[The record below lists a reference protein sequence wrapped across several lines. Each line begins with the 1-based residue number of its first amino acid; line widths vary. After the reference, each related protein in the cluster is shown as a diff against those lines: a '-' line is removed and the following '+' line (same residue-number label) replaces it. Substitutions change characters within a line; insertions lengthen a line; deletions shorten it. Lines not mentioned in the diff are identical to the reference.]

1 MKKLLILMEIMAS
14 LLFIKTVNAEMTS
27 FSDAG
32 LYSAYV
38 SGRKGNINCDNPVI
52 QGDYIHRFPFVDIG
66 FWFSAGIDRFNNN
79 YGDEVDS
86 FLIKKYYYQDFR
98 FKISLAYFLIYN
110 LEKSK
115 DDVLSWEID
124 GSYEKK
130 LFPYVN
136 LSAEYPVNGT
146 DGAIMWRV
154 GICPKFFNEKLG
166 VDFSLAGHDGAY
178 NHNAYLLASG
188 KTRIFWTCKFPKFLM
203 TLEINFQKVLSNDK
217 VAQNKIWG
225 GINFS
230 R

>member
-1 MKKLLILMEIMAS
+1 MKKLFMLMGIMAS
-14 LLFIKTVNAEMTS
+14 LLFIRTVNAEMTS
-27 FSDAG
+27 FSDVG

-38 SGRKGNINCDNPVI
+38 SGRKGNVNYDNAVI
-52 QGDYIHRFPFVDIG
+52 QGDCGVNFSSVSTG
-66 FWFSAGIDRFNNN
+66 LWFSKGLDKFNHNC
-79 YGDEVDS
+79 GDEIDS
-86 FLIKKYYYQDFR
+86 FLIKKYHYQDFR

-203 TLEINFQKVLSNDK
+203 TPEINFQKVLSNDK